1 MIKTSKK
8 KEFKIPRISGFC
20 EDLIENLPIGLMILD
35 KNGTIIKMNKKQEA
49 TSQINRDIV
58 LGRTFHEA
66 YPKVLEQGV
75 KKHYFNLLKTGK
87 SYDIIVDRYTPQF
100 YSKQK
105 TFHTRG
111 AAFSSGKYFI
121 LLHDLE
127 EELYYV
133 KRLVEKKTKQLHE
146 SKKFLESLI
155 DSSPGILIST
165 DLTDKII
172 SFNKTAEESFGYKEQ
187 EVKRKEI
194 QILFQDPFAEE
205 GMDSGNPI
213 IPKEMLCLRKD
224 RTIFPASFLK
234 TDIKNAA
241 KKTIAKLYVLSDLTE
256 LKAMEERLLLS
267 EKLAL
272 YTELMGGI
280 AHQLNNPLIGVVNF
294 SEMLLK
300 EMEDHDPRRKLAETI
315 SLAGK
320 ECLKISTSVM
330 NCIKDPHLTFAKID
344 IHEVL
349 AHSLQALK
357 GQPLAELK
365 EISIEMD
372 LDDRMIPMQ
381 GDGIQLKQ
389 CFLNIMTNAVQ
400 AMQDQNGML
409 RITSEYEK
417 EKQEI
422 LLRFADTGPG
432 IPKEFLS
439 KIFLPFVSLNKTKGR
454 HGLGLSFAYQII
466 KNHGG
471 YIEVDSS
478 LGKGTTFTIV
488 IPLNTRPAEGLS

>member
-1 MIKTSKK
+1 MTKALNQKR
-8 KEFKIPRISGFC
+8 FKIPQISSFC
-20 EDLIENLPIGLMILD
+20 EDLIENLPIGLMLLD

-49 TSQINRDIV
+49 TSQIDRKKV
-58 LGRTFHEA
+58 LGKTFHDA

-75 KKHYFNLLKTGK
+75 KKHYFKLLKNGTP
-87 SYDIIVDRYTPQF
+87 YDIIVDRYTPQF

-111 AAFSSGKYFI
+111 AAFSSRKYFI

-133 KRLVEKKTKQLHE
+133 KRLVEKKTKQLQE

-155 DSSPGILIST
+155 DSSPSILIST
-165 DLTDKII
+165 DLAGKII
-172 SFNKTAEESFGYKEQ
+172 SFNKTAEGTFGYKEP
-187 EVKRKEI
+187 EVKKREI
-194 QILFQDPFAEE
+194 QVLFQ
-205 GMDSGNPI
+205 NPVEADGRI
-213 IPKEMLCLRKD
+213 LSKHPIPKEVLCLRKD
-224 RTIFPASFLK
+224 RTSFPASILT
-234 TDIKNAA
+234 TDIKNTAR
-241 KKTIAKLYVLSDLTE
+241 KTIAKLYVLSDLTE
-256 LKAMEERLLLS
+256 RKAMEERLSLS

-300 EMEDHDPRRKLAETI
+300 EMDEQDPKRKIAETI

-330 NCIKDPHLTFAKID
+330 NCIKDPHLTFTGID
-344 IHEVL
+344 LHEVL
-349 AHSLQALK
+349 NDALSSLHAQFPEEMKRIAVK
-357 GQPLAELK
+357 MELDANMVL
-365 EISIEMD
+365 I
-372 LDDRMIPMQ
+372 Q

-400 AMQDQNGML
+400 AMQGKNAL
-409 RITSEYEK
+409 LKITTQYEK
-417 EKQEI
+417 EKEQI
-422 LLRFADTGPG
+422 RLLFADTGPG
-432 IPKEFLS
+432 ISKEFLD
-439 KIFLPFVSLNKTKGR
+439 KIFLPFVSLHKTQGR

-466 KNHGG
+466 KNHNG
-471 YIEVDSS
+471 YIQVDST
-478 LGKGTTFTIV
+478 LGKGTIFAIV
-488 IPLNTRPAEGLS
+488 LPLDTRLSEEHP

>member
-1 MIKTSKK
+1 
-8 KEFKIPRISGFC
+8 
-20 EDLIENLPIGLMILD
+20 MILD
-35 KNGTIIKMNKKQEA
+35 QDGIIIKMNKKQEA
-49 TSQINRDIV
+49 TSQINREKV
-58 LGRTFHEA
+58 LGRAFHDA

-75 KKHYFNLLKTGK
+75 KKYYDKLLKTGK
-87 SYDIIVDRYTPQF
+87 PYDIIVDRYTPQF

-133 KRLVEKKTKQLHE
+133 KRLVERKTKQLHE

-155 DSSPGILIST
+155 DSSPSILIST

-172 SFNKTAEESFGYKEQ
+172 SFNKTAEGSFGYKEQ
-187 EVKRKEI
+187 EVKKKEI
-194 QILFQDPFAEE
+194 QILFEDPFPEE
-205 GMDSGNPI
+205 GMDSSNAL

-224 RTIFPASFLK
+224 QTTFPTSLLT

-294 SEMLLK
+294 SEMLLQ
-300 EMEDHDPRRKLAETI
+300 EMEEHDPKRKMAETI

-320 ECLKISTSVM
+320 ECLKISTSIM
-330 NCIKDPHLTFAKID
+330 NCIKDPHLTFTKID
-344 IHEVL
+344 IHEIL
-349 AHSLQALK
+349 ADALRTLQA
-357 GQPLAELK
+357 QFPY
-365 EISIEMD
+365 EIKRITAEMD
-372 LDDRMIPMQ
+372 LDPRMGPIQ

-400 AMQDQNGML
+400 AMQDQNGAL
-409 RITSEYEK
+409 KITSEFEK

-422 LLRFADTGPG
+422 RLRFADTGPG

-439 KIFLPFVSLNKTKGR
+439 KIFLPFVSLHKTKGC

-466 KNHGG
+466 KNHNG

-478 LGKGTTFTIV
+478 LGKGTTFTLV
-488 IPLNTRPAEGLS
+488 LPLNTRPAEGLP

>member
-1 MIKTSKK
+1 MIKAMNRKR
-8 KEFKIPRISGFC
+8 FKIPKISGFC

-49 TSQINRDIV
+49 TSQIGRDKV
-58 LGRTFHEA
+58 LGKTFHDA

-75 KKHYFNLLKTGK
+75 RKYYFKMLRDGTP
-87 SYDIIVDRYTPQF
+87 YDIIVDRYTPQF

-111 AAFSSGKYFI
+111 SALSSRKFFV

-127 EELYYV
+127 DELYYV

-146 SKKFLESLI
+146 SKKFLESMI
-155 DSSPGILIST
+155 DSSPSILIST
-165 DLTDKII
+165 DLADKII
-172 SFNKTAEESFGYKEQ
+172 IFNRTAEGAFGYKEQ
-187 EVKRKEI
+187 EVKKRKI
-194 QILFQDPFAEE
+194 QILLKDSIPE
-205 GMDSGNPI
+205 GGMSPGNTLVPEDVFCI
-213 IPKEMLCLRKD
+213 RKD
-224 RTIFPASFLK
+224 RTVFPASIL
-234 TDIKNAA
+234 TTAIKNTAQ
-241 KKTIAKLYVLSDLTE
+241 KTIAKLYVLSDLTE

-300 EMEDHDPRRKLAETI
+300 EMDAHDPKRKLAETI

-330 NCIKDPHLTFAKID
+330 NCIKDPHLTFTKID
-344 IHEVL
+344 LHEVL
-349 AHSLQALK
+349 ADSLRALQGQFLDEIK
-357 GQPLAELK
+357 GIAV
-365 EISIEMD
+365 EMD
-372 LDDRMIPMQ
+372 LDAKIIPIQ

-400 AMQDQNGML
+400 AMQGKKGVLKIKTKCEEAN
-409 RITSEYEK
+409 K
-417 EKQEI
+417 EI
-422 LLRFADTGPG
+422 RLFFTDTGPG
-432 IPKEFLS
+432 IPKELLR
-439 KIFLPFVSLNKTKGR
+439 KIFLPFVSLHKTKGR
-454 HGLGLSFAYQII
+454 YGLGLSFAYQII
-466 KNHGG
+466 KNHNGCIHAESKSG
-471 YIEVDSS
+471 R
-478 LGKGTTFTIV
+478 GTTFTIKLPV
-488 IPLNTRPAEGLS
+488 NGINQEDQS